1 MRVAQLRKHSDDL
14 GFTPRDQVR
23 WLSPTELW
31 RTAVKVAL
39 SSVFADYTDRR
50 EAQAALPAPV
60 LAVRPD
66 GDELWIDHVADLGD
80 GFDATYTVASLLAA
94 PDLTV
99 PAPDGDLRLPRG
111 ALLVLGG
118 DEVYPTP
125 SVTGYEDRT
134 KGPYRAAL
142 PPVPDGEPPP
152 VMLALPGNH
161 DWYDGLGAFLRVFAQ
176 RRHVGAWRTVQTRS
190 YFAVRLPGRWWLV
203 GLDTQ
208 LGSYVDDPQVRYFR
222 EHLSARLEPGDGV
235 ILAAPTPTWVN
246 TGEGDPRAFDS
257 LHWFEREL
265 VQSHLDVDT
274 GQSRP
279 TGARVRLW
287 ISGDRH
293 HYARYAA
300 ADEPAGSGASRQFVT
315 CGLGGAY
322 LLDTHRLPERLVLPP
337 PASHVPDL
345 LDEVGEVD
353 DRERPYSLHARWPP
367 ADASRRFVTGVVS
380 PTRRGLPFRNP
391 GFWRLAGGAQ
401 ALLLLVLASLLGL
414 ELGLSPVG
422 VLRTAS
428 VGDVLAL
435 AWQAAVWAA
444 VATGLWSLVPL
455 WRRRRPRPPS
465 ETVAAVGAQV
475 AVGFGALAAAVA
487 VPWPDGWEA
496 WLVLG
501 LAVLGAWVLAGLV
514 ASFVFAGYVLLSRS
528 PAVQGLQ
535 AAAQSVEDAKGF
547 LRLHIGP
554 DDVLT
559 LYPVVVE
566 QVCHDWELQDAPGYR
581 TGAVRP
587 VPVGGLPTPVLAEPP
602 VRIVRDPAPGG
613 PAVTPG

>member
-1 MRVAQLRKHSDDL
+1 MRVAQLRRHSDDL

-66 GDELWIDHVADLGD
+66 ADELWIDHVADLGD

-94 PDLTV
+94 DDLAV
-99 PAPDGDLRLPRG
+99 AAPDGDLRLPRG
-111 ALLVLGG
+111 DLLVLGG

-125 SVTGYEDRT
+125 SVAGYEDRT

-142 PPVPDGEPPP
+142 APVADGDPEP

-265 VQSHLDVDT
+265 VQTHLDVDT
-274 GQSRP
+274 GRTRP

-287 ISGDRH
+287 VSGDRH

-300 ADEPAGSGASRQFVT
+300 ADELEGGGASRQFVT

-337 PASHVPDL
+337 PASRLPDHAP
-345 LDEVGEVD
+345 
-353 DRERPYSLHARWPP
+353 ERSYTLQARWPS
-367 ADASRRFVTGVVS
+367 ADDSRRFVTGVVG

-391 GFWRLAGGAQ
+391 GFWRLAGAVHA
-401 ALLLLVLASLLGL
+401 ALLLLLASLLGL
-414 ELGLSPVG
+414 ELGRSPVAA
-422 VLRTAS
+422 LRTAS
-428 VGDVLAL
+428 VDQVLAL

-444 VATGLWSLVPL
+444 VATALWSLVPL
-455 WRRRRPRPPS
+455 WRGRRPRPPS
-465 ETVAAVGAQV
+465 ETVLAVGAQV
-475 AVGFGALAAAVA
+475 LVGFGALAAAVA
-487 VPWPDGWEA
+487 VPWPDAWPA

-514 ASFVFAGYVLLSRS
+514 ASFVFAAYVLLSRS

-547 LRLHIGP
+547 LRMHIGP
-554 DDVLT
+554 DGVLT
-559 LYPVVVE
+559 VYPVVVE
-566 QVCHDWELQDAPGYR
+566 RVCHDWELQDAPGR
-581 TGAVRP
+581 PPGTVRP
-587 VPVGGLPTPVLAEPP
+587 VPAGGLPVPVLAEPP
-602 VRIVRDPAPGG
+602 VRIVRDPSIGTPGG
-613 PAVTPG
+613 RAVTPG